1 MKCPPKNQP
10 RGSRVRTRGGRTN
23 EAVAVH
29 GGSDHRDPEGAGGR
43 QTSCAAVPQA
53 RHKRC
58 DVLCL
63 EEQVRRAR
71 PPSLRPALTPPR
83 LSPVRRKRRYES
95 GLEEQL
101 PFIARD
107 AFGKPLERHTGTPT
121 ERRHDGRIAVDRPDV
136 RRGSEGFEIGCDN
149 GERVRIAFT
158 LDCRDREAVSWVAT
172 TGGIVSSDIRDLM
185 IRASSAASVW

>member
-1 MKCPPKNQP
+1 M
-10 RGSRVRTRGGRTN
+10 
-23 EAVAVH
+23 
-29 GGSDHRDPEGAGGR
+29 
-43 QTSCAAVPQA
+43 
-53 RHKRC
+53 
-58 DVLCL
+58 
-63 EEQVRRAR
+63 RRA
-71 PPSLRPALTPPR
+71 
-83 LSPVRRKRRYES
+83 
-95 GLEEQL
+95 
-101 PFIARD
+101 
-107 AFGKPLERHTGTPT
+107 TGTPT